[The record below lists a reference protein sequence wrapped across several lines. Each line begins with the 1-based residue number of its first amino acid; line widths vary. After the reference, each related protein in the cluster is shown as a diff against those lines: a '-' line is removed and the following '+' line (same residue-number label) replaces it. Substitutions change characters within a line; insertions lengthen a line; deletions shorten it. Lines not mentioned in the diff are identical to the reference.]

1 MKFTPCGNCKDGYLY
16 LHAMQGAGPS
26 VKECECHKK
35 WVHDN
40 TVEQTYRHNGFD
52 PRHFDYSPRSYAGTK
67 SVADKDRI
75 INYVEQFDK
84 NPAVRSL
91 VCYLYGPN
99 GTQKSTMMSWVGKRL
114 LDKGY
119 SVRYYLM
126 NDLVKLLMDA
136 EDFDKEK
143 AEKARMMVEKLE
155 ETDLIIIDESFDKEK
170 MKLWKSGYQLSYID
184 SWIRKRVGALNK
196 GIFFV
201 SNVKIEDIESNG
213 LSHSIQDFVEREV
226 KLHNCYLQFLDN
238 YLKSTTVE
246 FTGSLF

>member
-16 LHAMQGAGPS
+16 LLVMQGAGPS

-155 ETDLIIIDESFDKEK
+155 ETDLIIVDESFDKSK
-170 MKLWKSGYQLSYID
+170 TWISRSGYELGTLD
-184 SWIRKRVGALNK
+184 SWIRKRVACLNK

-201 SNVKIEDIESNG
+201 SNVLPSDIASQNF
-213 LSHSIQDFVEREV
+213 SASIADFVQRETTIH
-226 KLHNCYLQFLDN
+226 KTLLKFEDN

-246 FTGSLF
+246 FDGSLF